1 MIDTI
6 FSQFV
11 KASPIT
17 VMVKGIMERI
27 FEPTALDELFEA
39 HAVKQ
44 YTRELLF
51 SNVVSLMSL
60 VVSGIHPSV
69 SAAYKALEK
78 DLGVSRPALY
88 GKLNGMELDVSQAL
102 VRYSASNLESIID
115 ELEINP
121 AQLLTGY
128 EVKIA
133 DGNYLSGTEHRLKV
147 LRNSLSKA
155 LPGKSI
161 AVLDPQKM
169 LVTDIFL
176 NQDGHAQER
185 TMLPSLLET
194 VVARQVWIADR
205 NFCTRQLLF
214 GIVQRGS
221 DFVIRQHKS
230 LPVEEISA
238 LKKIGETKTG
248 RVYEQQVQIRSADG
262 SNLLLRRVVIQLHK
276 PTRHG
281 DKDVAILTHLHPSVA
296 DAETITQLYLR
307 RWNIEGMFQVITD
320 TFNCE
325 LNTLGYPKAAL
336 FVFCVAIGEA
346 DSTLLRKGGLPKAIV
361 AFNILSTVKAALKS
375 VHGVGKVEAG
385 LSDYYLVEEV
395 QATYRGMAIAL
406 PTSLWLLIAQMSLSQ
421 FAQTLKQWAS
431 SVNLKRFCSSP
442 RQKKKLKPKP
452 TYDPKHPHRST
463 ARLLQQHK
471 QYKRSRQTGV
481 EVRSKR

>member
-1 MIDTI
+1 MINAI

-11 KASPIT
+11 EATPIT
-17 VMVKGIMERI
+17 VMVRGIMERI
-27 FEPTALDELFEA
+27 FDPLALDELFET

-44 YTRELLF
+44 YTRELMF

-69 SAAYKALEK
+69 STAYKALEK

-88 GKLNGMELDVSQAL
+88 GKLNGMELGISQAL
-102 VRYSASNLESIID
+102 VRYSASNLESLIN
-115 ELEINP
+115 ELEVNQIP
-121 AQLLTGY
+121 LLAGY

-133 DGNYLSGTEHRLKV
+133 DGNHLSGTQHRLKV
-147 LRNSLSKA
+147 LRNNLSKA

-161 AVLDPQKM
+161 AVLDPQLM

-185 TMLPSLLET
+185 TMLPELLET
-194 VVARQVWIADR
+194 VQPQQVWIADR
-205 NFCTRQLLF
+205 NFCTRQFLF
-214 GIVQRGS
+214 EIVRRSS

-230 LPVEEISA
+230 LPVEEISD
-238 LKKIGETKTG
+238 LREMGETKTG
-248 RVYEQQVQIRSADG
+248 KVFEQQVQITDADG
-262 SNLLLRRVVIQLHK
+262 STLQLRRIVIQLHQ

-281 DKDVAILTHLHPSVA
+281 DQQVAILTHLPHSVA
-296 DAETITQLYLR
+296 DAKTITKLYLR

-336 FVFCVAIGEA
+336 FVFCV
-346 DSTLLRKGGLPKAIV
+346 AIV

-406 PTSLWLLIAQMSLSQ
+406 PTPVWSPLVQMSLTE

-431 SVNLKRFCSSP
+431 FLDLKRFCSSP
-442 RQKKKLKPKP
+442 RQKKKPKLKP

-463 ARLLQQHK
+463 ARLLQQQK
-471 QYKRSRQTGV
+471 QYKRSP
-481 EVRSKR
+481 

>member
-1 MIDTI
+1 MINAI
-6 FSQFV
+6 FSQFIE
-11 KASPIT
+11 ATPIT
-17 VMVKGIMERI
+17 VMVRGIMERI

-88 GKLNGMELDVSQAL
+88 GKLNGMELGISQAL
-102 VRYSASNLESIID
+102 VRYSASNLESLIC
-115 ELEINP
+115 ELKVNET
-121 AQLLTGY
+121 QLLAGY
-128 EVKIA
+128 EVRIA
-133 DGNYLSGTEHRLKV
+133 DGNHLSRTEHRLKV
-147 LRNSLSKA
+147 LRNNLSKA

-185 TMLPSLLET
+185 TMLPELLET
-194 VVARQVWIADR
+194 IQAQQIWIADR
-205 NFCTRQLLF
+205 NFCTRQFLS
-214 GIVQRGS
+214 GIAQKGS
-221 DFVIRQHKS
+221 YFIIRQHKS
-230 LPVEEISA
+230 LPIKEISPLEEIG
-238 LKKIGETKTG
+238 ITKTG
-248 RVYEQQVQIRSADG
+248 RVFEQKIQIAKDNTSL
-262 SNLLLRRVVIQLHK
+262 NLRRVVVQLNK

-281 DKDVAILTHLHPSVA
+281 DEEVAILTHLPISVA
-296 DAETITQLYLR
+296 DAPTIARLYLK

-336 FVFCVAIGEA
+336 FVFCVAI
-346 DSTLLRKGGLPKAIV
+346 V

-375 VHGVGKVEAG
+375 VHGVGKIEAG
-385 LSDYYLVEEV
+385 FSDYYLVEEV

-406 PTSLWLLIAQMSLSQ
+406 PAPLWLPITQMGLTE
-421 FAQTLKQWAS
+421 FAQALKQWAS
-431 SVNLKRFCSSP
+431 LVELKRFCSSP
-442 RQKKKLKPKP
+442 RQQKKKKPKP

-471 QYKRSRQTGV
+471 QYKRSP
-481 EVRSKR
+481 

>member
-11 KASPIT
+11 NASPIT
-17 VMVKGIMERI
+17 VMVRGIMERI
-27 FEPTALDELFEA
+27 FEPSALDELFET
-39 HAVKQ
+39 HTVKQ

-51 SNVVSLMSL
+51 SSVVSLMSL

-78 DLGVSRPALY
+78 DMGVSRPALY
-88 GKLNGMELDVSQAL
+88 GKLNGMELGISQAL
-102 VRYSASNLESIID
+102 VRYSASNLKSVIA
-115 ELEINP
+115 ELKVNQT
-121 AQLLTGY
+121 QLLAGY

-133 DGNYLSGTEHRLKV
+133 DGNHLSGTEHRLKV
-147 LRNSLSKA
+147 LRNNLAKA

-185 TMLPSLLET
+185 TMLPELLET
-194 VVARQVWIADR
+194 IQAQQVWIADR
-205 NFCTRQLLF
+205 NFCTRQFLL
-214 GIVQRGS
+214 GIAQKSGYS
-221 DFVIRQHKS
+221 IIRQHKS
-230 LPVEEISA
+230 LPVEEISP
-238 LKKIGETKTG
+238 LEEIGATETG
-248 RVYEQQVQIRSADG
+248 RVFEQQVQIAKDNTSL
-262 SNLLLRRVVIQLHK
+262 NLRRVVVQLNK

-281 DKDVAILTHLHPSVA
+281 DEERRFGSPHLVAILTHLPVSVA
-296 DAETITQLYLR
+296 DAPTIARLYLK

-336 FVFCVAIGEA
+336 FVFCVAI
-346 DSTLLRKGGLPKAIV
+346 V

-375 VHGVGKVEAG
+375 VHGVGKIEAG

-395 QATYRGMAIAL
+395 QAIYRGMEIAL
-406 PTSLWLLIAQMSLSQ
+406 PASLWLPVAHMNLTE
-421 FAQTLKQWAS
+421 FARTLKQWAT

-463 ARLLQQHK
+463 ARLLQQQK
-471 QYKRSRQTGV
+471 QYKRSP
-481 EVRSKR
+481 

>member
-1 MIDTI
+1 MINAI
-6 FSQFV
+6 FTQFIE
-11 KASPIT
+11 ATPIT
-17 VMVKGIMERI
+17 VMVRGIMERV
-27 FEPTALDELFEA
+27 FEPSALDELFEA

-102 VRYSASNLESIID
+102 VRYSASNLQSVIA
-115 ELEINP
+115 ELKVNP
-121 AQLLTGY
+121 TQLLAGY

-133 DGNYLSGTEHRLKV
+133 DGNHLSGTEHRLKV
-147 LRNSLSKA
+147 LRDNLAKA

-185 TMLPSLLET
+185 TMLPKILET
-194 VVARQVWIADR
+194 VQAQQVWIADR
-205 NFCTRQLLF
+205 NFCTRQFLS
-214 GIVQRGS
+214 GIAQKDS
-221 DFVIRQHKS
+221 YFIIRQHKS
-230 LPVEEISA
+230 LPVNEISS
-238 LKKIGETKTG
+238 LEKMGESKTG
-248 RVYEQQVQIRSADG
+248 HVFEQQVQITDG
-262 SNLLLRRVVIQLHK
+262 DGLSLQLRRVVIELHQ

-281 DKDVAILTHLHPSVA
+281 ERQVALLTHLPRSVA
-296 DAETITQLYLR
+296 DAETVTQLYLR

-336 FVFCVAIGEA
+336 FVFCVAI
-346 DSTLLRKGGLPKAIV
+346 V

-375 VHGVGKVEAG
+375 VHGAGKVEAG

-406 PTSLWLLIAQMSLSQ
+406 PASLWLPIAQMSLIE
-421 FAQTLKQWAS
+421 FAQTLKKWAS
-431 SVNLKRFCSSP
+431 LVNLKRFCSSP
-442 RQKKKLKPKP
+442 RQKKKPKPKP

-463 ARLLQQHK
+463 ARLLQQQK
-471 QYKRSRQTGV
+471 QYKRSP
-481 EVRSKR
+481 

>member
-1 MIDTI
+1 MINAI

-11 KASPIT
+11 EATPIT
-17 VMVKGIMERI
+17 VMVRGIMERI
-27 FEPTALDELFEA
+27 FEPTALDALFEA

-60 VVSGIHPSV
+60 VVNGIHPSV

-102 VRYSASNLESIID
+102 VRYSASNLEPLIC
-115 ELEINP
+115 ELKVNTTP
-121 AQLLTGY
+121 LLRGY
-128 EVKIA
+128 EIKIA
-133 DGNYLSGTEHRLKV
+133 DGNHLSGTEHRLKV
-147 LRNSLSKA
+147 LRNNLAKA

-176 NQDGHAQER
+176 HQDGHAQER
-185 TMLPSLLET
+185 TMLPRLLET
-194 VVARQVWIADR
+194 VQAQQVWIADR
-205 NFCTRQLLF
+205 NFCTRQFLF
-214 GIVQRGS
+214 GIIQRSG
-221 DFVIRQHKS
+221 DFIIRQHKS
-230 LPVEEISA
+230 LPVQEISE
-238 LKKIGETKTG
+238 LEKIGETETG
-248 RVYEQQVQIRSADG
+248 EVFEQQVQITDSH
-262 SNLLLRRVVIQLHK
+262 SLILQLRRVVIMLNK

-281 DKDVAILTHLHPSVA
+281 DKEVALLTHLPRAVA
-296 DAETITQLYLR
+296 DAKTVTKLYLR

-320 TFNCE
+320 TFHCE
-325 LNTLGYPKAAL
+325 LNTLGYPQAAL
-336 FVFCVAIGEA
+336 FVFCV
-346 DSTLLRKGGLPKAIV
+346 AIV

-375 VHGVGKVEAG
+375 IHGAGKIEAG

-406 PTSLWLLIAQMSLSQ
+406 PAPFWSSIAQMNLIE

-431 SVNLKRFCSSP
+431 FVNLKRFCSSP
-442 RQKKKLKPKP
+442 RQKKKPKPRP

-463 ARLLQQHK
+463 ARLLQQQK
-471 QYKRSRQTGV
+471 QYKRSP
-481 EVRSKR
+481 

>member
-1 MIDTI
+1 MINTI

-11 KASPIT
+11 EATPIT
-17 VMVKGIMERI
+17 VMVRGIMERV
-27 FEPTALDELFEA
+27 FEPTKLDELFET

-44 YTRELLF
+44 YTKELLF
-51 SNVVSLMSL
+51 SNIVSLMSL

-78 DLGVSRPALY
+78 DLGGSRPALY
-88 GKLNGMELDVSQAL
+88 GKLNGMELGISQAL
-102 VRYSASNLESIID
+102 VRYSASNLKSVIA
-115 ELEINP
+115 ELNVNQR
-121 AQLLTGY
+121 QLLAGY

-133 DGNYLSGTEHRLKV
+133 DGNHLSGTEHRLKV
-147 LRNSLSKA
+147 LRDNLAKA

-161 AVLDPQKM
+161 AVLDPQLM

-185 TMLPSLLET
+185 TMLPSILET
-194 VVARQVWIADR
+194 IQAQQVWIADR
-205 NFCTRQLLF
+205 NFCTRQFLF
-214 GIVQRGS
+214 GIVRRNS

-230 LPVEEISA
+230 LPVQEISS
-238 LKKIGETKTG
+238 LKKMGESTTG
-248 RVYEQQVQIRSADG
+248 EVFEQQIQITDTNG
-262 SNLLLRRVVIQLHK
+262 LTLPLRRVVIKLHK

-281 DKDVAILTHLHPSVA
+281 DREVAILTHLPKSVA
-296 DAETITQLYLR
+296 DAETVTQLYLS
-307 RWNIEGMFQVITD
+307 RWSIEGMFQVITD

-336 FVFCVAIGEA
+336 FVFCVAIA
-346 DSTLLRKGGLPKAIV
+346 

-406 PTSLWLLIAQMSLSQ
+406 PTPLWLPIAQMSLIE
-421 FAQTLKQWAS
+421 FAQVLKQWAGF
-431 SVNLKRFCSSP
+431 VHLKRFCSST
-442 RQKKKLKPKP
+442 RQQKKKKPKP

-471 QYKRSRQTGV
+471 QYKRSP
-481 EVRSKR
+481 